1 MAHRALFYL
10 PISSPHMAIAT
21 TVVHNAPSLYTL
33 VGPGLLDRANTTG
46 TIGAVYIMSSL
57 HHVTCQI
64 VEVIPP
70 EVDNV
75 VDTTGAGDAFLG
87 GLIVGR

>member
-1 MAHRALFYL
+1 MAHSALFYL
-10 PISSPHMAIAT
+10 PYHHRIWQYRSCAPHT
-21 TVVHNAPSLYTL
+21 TTIYT
-33 VGPGLLDRANTTG
+33 GRTWSTTG

-57 HHVTCQI
+57 HHVTWQV
-64 VEVIPP
+64 VEVMPP

>member
-1 MAHRALFYL
+1 MHFSTYH
-10 PISSPHMAIAT
+10 ITIACGNT
-21 TVVHNAPSLYTL
+21 AVVHHTPPLYRP
-33 VGPGLLDRANTTG
+33 VGPGLLDRVNTTE
-46 TIGAVYIMSSL
+46 TIEAVYIMSPL
-57 HHVTCQI
+57 HHVTHQV
-64 VEVIPP
+64 VEVMPP